1 MDLILVENTS
11 AHRDFS
17 MVVGFQMPNKNYS
30 VVLVEEVS
38 VTINTLLWDPVLAV
52 SQDEACQ
59 DRAVEKG
66 KQNRVK
72 TTSLNIS
79 VFCAKQG

>member
-1 MDLILVENTS
+1 MDLILVEDTS
-11 AHRDFS
+11 THRDFS
-17 MVVGFQMPNKNYS
+17 MVGFQMPNKNYS

-52 SQDEACQ
+52 SQDKACQ

-66 KQNRVK
+66 KQNCVK
-72 TTSLNIS
+72 TTSLNVS
-79 VFCAKQG
+79 VSCA